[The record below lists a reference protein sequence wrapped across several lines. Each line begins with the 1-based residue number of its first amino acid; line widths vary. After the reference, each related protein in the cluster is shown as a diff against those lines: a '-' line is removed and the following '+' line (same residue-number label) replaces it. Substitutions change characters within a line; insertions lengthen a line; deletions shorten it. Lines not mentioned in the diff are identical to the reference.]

1 MNIIIGVVDD
11 RCVYDSILK
20 SSLLESVPVLF
31 TTISILY

>member
-20 SSLLESVPVLF
+20 SSLESVPVLF